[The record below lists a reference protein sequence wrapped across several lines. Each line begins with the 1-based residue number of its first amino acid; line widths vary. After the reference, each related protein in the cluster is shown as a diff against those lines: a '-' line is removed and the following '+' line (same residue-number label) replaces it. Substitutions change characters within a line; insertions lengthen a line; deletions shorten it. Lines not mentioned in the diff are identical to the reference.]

1 MCVCLLACL
10 FVCLFVC
17 LFAWFF
23 VCLFA
28 LRVYLI
34 VRLFGGHFA
43 LLPKKP
49 IRCRAN
55 QNNSVCTTFHSLIY
69 SEFVIV
75 HEAEG
80 GTNIALRNCLYLLYF
95 KRSENRNYCLHG
107 DSCDFQLKFEMT
119 KFCISF
125 PIRCNNGQR
134 LDRHKVCD
142 QVMHCLDGSDEQYC
156 VRKEH
161 KYTGRFY
168 RQQPPVI
175 IHMDGRGSFTG
186 VAMTADDPCP
196 ETHFR
201 CHGEQVYCMP
211 VYLRCNQVKDCPNG
225 EDELQCDVAVCPGYY
240 RCRGSTVC
248 LHPSHVCDGW
258 PQCPQRDDELLCN
271 ATCPA
276 VCQCQGLAFV
286 CRRSFP
292 AADYPELRYL
302 DATGSS
308 IIPENIPDNLYLIY
322 LSFASCELDSWP
334 VLHLRNLQS
343 LDLSHNNI
351 SIFSLEDVCSLSSLK
366 YLTLKSNPIK
376 ELVRGNSNVKQISLL
391 QIDLSFTHI
400 WKFDSKVFINFQSV
414 MDLNLSYSS
423 LKSVRESGFLYLPKL
438 RRLDISGCRV
448 EKYPRD
454 LFRGLTDLQF
464 VKAENYKMCCK
475 VILPKSFNER
485 FCIAPQDEISSCD
498 DLLRSNFYRSFLWL
512 VGITSLL
519 GNAGCF
525 LLRVIGQRSR
535 LLKSGYNTFVT
546 NLSLSDFLMGVYLV
560 IIGTADEL
568 YRGRYLWHEQDW
580 KGNTMCTLAGF
591 ISLLSNEVSAFMI
604 CLITVGRFLVLHFP
618 FSEFHFKGRSAIIA
632 SGLAW
637 LSGLLLAAVPLFSVF
652 SHWRFYGHTGI
663 CIPLPVTK
671 RTFEGKGYSFGV
683 MIVFNF
689 ILFVSIALGQASIYW
704 AIKTNSVGAVTSTNT
719 SRDLTVA
726 RRLITVV
733 VSDFLCWFPIGV
745 LGLMANSGTP
755 VPGEVNVAMAI
766 FVLPLNSALNPF
778 LYTFNMLMEKRRKAR
793 EARLLECLQKSVEA
807 QLMEE
812 GKSLRKAPG
821 EETVQ

>member
-1 MCVCLLACL
+1 M
-10 FVCLFVC
+10 FENF
-17 LFAWFF
+17 
-23 VCLFA
+23 
-28 LRVYLI
+28 
-34 VRLFGGHFA
+34 
-43 LLPKKP
+43 
-49 IRCRAN
+49 
-55 QNNSVCTTFHSLIY
+55 QNTYSNLIY
-69 SEFVIV
+69 
-75 HEAEG
+75 
-80 GTNIALRNCLYLLYF
+80 
-95 KRSENRNYCLHG
+95 
-107 DSCDFQLKFEMT
+107 
-119 KFCISF
+119 
-125 PIRCNNGQR
+125 IRCNNGQPI
-134 LDRHKVCD
+134 DRHRVCD
-142 QVMHCLDGSDEQYC
+142 WIMDCLDGSEEQVCDHHMQNYM
-156 VRKEH
+156 RSL
-161 KYTGRFY
+161 Y

-175 IHMDGRGSFTG
+175 IHIDGRGNFTG
-186 VAMTADDPCP
+186 VAMTADNPCP

-201 CHGEQVYCMP
+201 CHGKQVYCMP

-248 LHPSHVCDGW
+248 LHPSHVCDSL
-258 PQCPQRDDELLCN
+258 PQCPQRDDQLLCN
-271 ATCPA
+271 VICPA

-302 DATGSS
+302 DAAWSG
-308 IIPENIPDNLYLIY
+308 IIPENVSDNLYLVY
-322 LSFASCELDSWP
+322 LSFASCGLGSWP
-334 VLHLRNLQS
+334 VLHLRNVQS
-343 LDLSHNNI
+343 LDLSHNNM
-351 SIFSLEDVCSLSSLK
+351 SIVSLEAFSYLSSLR
-366 YLTLKSNPIK
+366 YLTLKGNPIK
-376 ELVRGNSNVKQISLL
+376 ELLRGSSEVHQTSLL
-391 QIDLSFTHI
+391 EIDLSFTHI
-400 WKFDSKVFINFQSV
+400 SKFNSKVFINFRSI

-423 LKSVRESGFLYLPKL
+423 LNSVRETGFLHLPKL
-438 RRLDISGCRV
+438 KRLDISGCNL
-448 EKYPRD
+448 EKFPRD
-454 LFRGLTDLQF
+454 LFRKLADLQF
-464 VKAENYKMCCK
+464 VQAENYKVCCK
-475 VILPKSFNER
+475 VLLPKSFNEK

-512 VGITSLL
+512 VGISSML

-525 LLRVIGQRSR
+525 LFRVIGQRSR

-604 CLITVGRFLVLHFP
+604 CLITIDRFLVLHFP
-618 FSEFHFKGRSAIIA
+618 FSEFRFKGRSAIIA
-632 SGLAW
+632 PGLAW

-671 RTFEGKGYSFGV
+671 RTFGGKGYSFGV

-704 AIKTNSVGAVTSTNT
+704 TIKTNSLGPVSSTNT

-778 LYTFNMLMEKRRKAR
+778 LYTFNMLMEKRCKAR
-793 EARLLECLQKSVEA
+793 EARLLEFLQKSFTA
-807 QLMEE
+807 QCRE
-812 GKSLRKAPG
+812 K
-821 EETVQ
+821 

>member
-1 MCVCLLACL
+1 
-10 FVCLFVC
+10 
-17 LFAWFF
+17 
-23 VCLFA
+23 
-28 LRVYLI
+28 
-34 VRLFGGHFA
+34 
-43 LLPKKP
+43 
-49 IRCRAN
+49 
-55 QNNSVCTTFHSLIY
+55 
-69 SEFVIV
+69 
-75 HEAEG
+75 
-80 GTNIALRNCLYLLYF
+80 
-95 KRSENRNYCLHG
+95 
-107 DSCDFQLKFEMT
+107 MT
-119 KFCISF
+119 KLCIFF
-125 PIRCNNGQR
+125 PIRCSNGQH
-134 LDRHKVCD
+134 LYKHKVCD
-142 QVMHCLDGSDEQYC
+142 QVVDCLDGTEEQGC
-156 VRKEH
+156 DNHFQKFVVR
-161 KYTGRFY
+161 FF

-201 CHGEQVYCMP
+201 CHGQQVYCMP

-271 ATCPA
+271 VTCPA

-302 DATGSS
+302 DAAGSS
-308 IIPENIPDNLYLIY
+308 IIPENVSDNWYLIY
-322 LSFASCELDSWP
+322 LSFASTGLDSWP
-334 VLHLRNLQS
+334 VLNLRNVQS
-343 LDLSHNNI
+343 LDLSLNNI
-351 SIFSLEDVCSLSSLK
+351 SLVSLETFCSLSNLRF
-366 YLTLKSNPIK
+366 LTLKGNPVY
-376 ELVRGNSNVKQISLL
+376 ELVRGNSDVQHTSLL
-391 QIDLSFTHI
+391 EIDLSFTRI
-400 WKFDSKVFINFQSV
+400 WKFDSKVFINFQSITD
-414 MDLNLSYSS
+414 MNLSYGS
-423 LKSVRESGFLYLPKL
+423 LHLVSDTGFLHLPRLK
-438 RRLDISGCRV
+438 RLDISGCTL
-448 EKYPRD
+448 EEFPRN
-454 LFRGLTDLQF
+454 LFTGLTDLQF
-464 VKAENYKMCCK
+464 VKAENYKVCCK
-475 VILPKSFNER
+475 DTLPKTFNVK
-485 FCIAPQDEISSCD
+485 FCTAPLDEISSCD

-512 VGITSLL
+512 AGISSLL

-525 LLRVIGQRSR
+525 LFRLVSQKSR

-546 NLSLSDFLMGVYLV
+546 NLSLSDILMGEYLV
-560 IIGTADEL
+560 IIGAADEL

-580 KGNTMCTLAGF
+580 KGNAMCTLAGF

-604 CLITVGRFLVLHFP
+604 CLITVDRFLVLHFP
-618 FSEFHFKGRSAIIA
+618 FSEFRFKGRSAIIA

-704 AIKTNSVGAVTSTNT
+704 TIKTNSVGAVSSTNT

-793 EARLLECLQKSVEA
+793 EARLLECLQKSMAA